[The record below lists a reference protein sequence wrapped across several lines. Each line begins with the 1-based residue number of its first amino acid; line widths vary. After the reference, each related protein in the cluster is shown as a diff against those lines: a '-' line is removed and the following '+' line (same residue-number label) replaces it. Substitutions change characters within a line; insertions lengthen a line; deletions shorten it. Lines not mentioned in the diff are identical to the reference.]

1 MGATTGA
8 QVIVDTLVAEGIDTV
23 FGYPGGTVIDLFDAL
38 YDATDKIRVIEPTHE
53 QHGCHAA
60 DGYAR
65 ATGKT
70 GVVIATSGPGATN
83 LVTGIANAYLDSVP
97 LVAITGNVSNK
108 MIGTD
113 AFQELDITG
122 VTLPITKHNYFVRDA
137 NRLQEVLRE
146 AFELANT
153 GRRGPV
159 LVDVPSDV
167 QKAVVEEGPLV
178 PAPIPSPLRAPEAEL
193 MAAAEAINRAR
204 RPFVYFGGGA
214 LASGASQE
222 IVDLASKIGAPMGC
236 SLMGISAIPTD
247 TPGFL
252 GMEGMHGHYAS
263 TKAMYESDCLIA
275 LGARFNDRSTGD
287 RTKYAPNGKVVH
299 VDVDS
304 SEFSKSLEDLVEV
317 RSDVRTFLRDVE
329 QYVEPNTHEDWQRH
343 VRELRAQE
351 RGYADY
357 REGLTPKNVME
368 AINAVRPQ
376 DVPVVTDVG
385 QHQMWAAQFLRFT
398 KPRTFVTSG
407 GLGTMGFGM
416 GAANG
421 VALATG
427 GPSIL
432 VTGDG
437 SFEMDMAEMVTA
449 ADNQIPVVIVLLN
462 NGVLGMVRQMQS
474 LFKRQR
480 YAMTTLRHRGLD
492 FCKVA
497 EGMGAQATRV
507 STPEELTQALEDALL
522 AQRDEKTAGPRL
534 IEVPIDEDEFVTPVL
549 RIGASMDELI
559 VNMDD
564 VRSRMGR

>member
-1 MGATTGA
+1 
-8 QVIVDTLVAEGIDTV
+8 
-23 FGYPGGTVIDLFDAL
+23 
-38 YDATDKIRVIEPTHE
+38 
-53 QHGCHAA
+53 
-60 DGYAR
+60 
-65 ATGKT
+65 
-70 GVVIATSGPGATN
+70 
-83 LVTGIANAYLDSVP
+83 
-97 LVAITGNVSNK
+97 
-108 MIGTD
+108 
-113 AFQELDITG
+113 
-122 VTLPITKHNYFVRDA
+122 
-137 NRLQEVLRE
+137 VLRE

-167 QKAVVEEGPLV
+167 QKAVVEEGPLT
-178 PAPIPSPLRAPEAEL
+178 PAPSPSPLRAPEADL
-193 MAAAEAINRAR
+193 RAAAEAINRAK

-222 IVDLASKIGAPMGC
+222 IIDLARKIGAPMGC

-252 GMEGMHGHYAS
+252 GMEGMHGHYGS

-304 SEFSKSLEDLVEV
+304 SEFSKSLEDMVEV
-317 RSDVRTFLRDVE
+317 RSDVRTFLRDVD

-368 AINAVRPQ
+368 AINAVRPE

-437 SFEMDMAEMVTA
+437 SFEMDMAELITA
-449 ADNQIPVVIVLLN
+449 ADNRIPVIVVLLN

-492 FCKVA
+492 FCAVA
-497 EGMGAQATRV
+497 RGMGAKATRV
-507 STPEELTQALEDALL
+507 STPEELGQALEDALL
-522 AQRDEKTAGPRL
+522 AQRDEKSAGPRL

-549 RIGASMDELI
+549 QIGASMDELI

>member
-83 LVTGIANAYLDSVP
+83 LVTGIATAYLDSVP

-534 IEVPIDEDEFVTPVL
+534 IEVPIGEDEFVTPVL
-549 RIGASMDELI
+549 QIGASMDELI

>member
-83 LVTGIANAYLDSVP
+83 LVTGIATAYLDSVP

-167 QKAVVEEGPLV
+167 QKAVVEEGPLT
-178 PAPIPSPLRAPEAEL
+178 PAPSPSPLRAPEADL
-193 MAAAEAINRAR
+193 RAAAEAINRAK

-222 IVDLASKIGAPMGC
+222 IIDLARKIGAPMGC

-549 RIGASMDELI
+549 QIGASMDELI

>member
-38 YDATDKIRVIEPTHE
+38 YDATDRIRVIEPTHE

-83 LVTGIANAYLDSVP
+83 LVTGIATAYLDSVP

-437 SFEMDMAEMVTA
+437 SFEMDMAEMITA
-449 ADNQIPVVIVLLN
+449 ADHQIPVTVVLLN

-480 YAMTTLRHRGLD
+480 YAMTTLKHRGLD

-497 EGMGAQATRV
+497 EGMGAKATRV
-507 STPEELTQALEDALL
+507 STPEELGQALEDALL
-522 AQRDEKTAGPRL
+522 AQRDEKSAGPRL

-549 RIGASMDELI
+549 QIGASMDELI

>member
-1 MGATTGA
+1 
-8 QVIVDTLVAEGIDTV
+8 
-23 FGYPGGTVIDLFDAL
+23 
-38 YDATDKIRVIEPTHE
+38 
-53 QHGCHAA
+53 
-60 DGYAR
+60 
-65 ATGKT
+65 
-70 GVVIATSGPGATN
+70 
-83 LVTGIANAYLDSVP
+83 
-97 LVAITGNVSNK
+97 
-108 MIGTD
+108 
-113 AFQELDITG
+113 
-122 VTLPITKHNYFVRDA
+122 
-137 NRLQEVLRE
+137 
-146 AFELANT
+146 
-153 GRRGPV
+153 
-159 LVDVPSDV
+159 
-167 QKAVVEEGPLV
+167 
-178 PAPIPSPLRAPEAEL
+178 
-193 MAAAEAINRAR
+193 
-204 RPFVYFGGGA
+204 
-214 LASGASQE
+214 
-222 IVDLASKIGAPMGC
+222 
-236 SLMGISAIPTD
+236 
-247 TPGFL
+247 
-252 GMEGMHGHYAS
+252 MEGMHGHYAS

-275 LGARFNDRSTGD
+275 LGARFNDWSTGD
-287 RTKYAPNGKVVH
+287 RTKYAPSGKVVH

-304 SEFSKSLEDLVEV
+304 PSSARAQDLGRGQE
-317 RSDVRTFLRDVE
+317 RRADLPGGDVE

-368 AINAVRPQ
+368 AINAVRPE

-407 GLGTMGFGM
+407 GLGTMGFGI

-437 SFEMDMAEMVTA
+437 SFEMDMAELITA
-449 ADNQIPVVIVLLN
+449 ADHQIPVIVVLLN

-492 FCKVA
+492 FCAVA
-497 EGMGAQATRV
+497 RGMGAEATRV
-507 STPEELTQALEDALL
+507 STPEELRQALEDALL
-522 AQRDEKTAGPRL
+522 AQGDEKTAGPRL

>member
-83 LVTGIANAYLDSVP
+83 LVTGIATAYLDSVP

-167 QKAVVEEGPLV
+167 QKAVVEEGPLT
-178 PAPIPSPLRAPEAEL
+178 PAPIPSPLRASEADL

-222 IVDLASKIGAPMGC
+222 IVDLAHKIGAPMGC

-287 RTKYAPNGKVVH
+287 RTKYAPSGKVVH

-304 SEFSKSLEDLVEV
+304 SEFSKSLEDMVEV
-317 RSDVRTFLRDVE
+317 RSDVRTFLQDVI
-329 QYVEPNTHEDWQRH
+329 QYVEPNTHEDWLRH

-368 AINAVRPQ
+368 AINAIRPE

-437 SFEMDMAEMVTA
+437 SFEMDMAEMITA
-449 ADNQIPVVIVLLN
+449 ADHGIPVIIVLLN

-492 FCKVA
+492 FCEVA
-497 EGMGAQATRV
+497 RGMGARATRV
-507 STPEELTQALEDALL
+507 STPEELTQALQDALL
-522 AQRDEKTAGPRL
+522 AQADEKGAGPRL

>member
-8 QVIVDTLVAEGIDTV
+8 KVIVDTLVAEGIDTV

-38 YDATDKIRVIEPTHE
+38 YDATDRIRVIEPTHE

-83 LVTGIANAYLDSVP
+83 LVTGIATAYLDSVP

-137 NRLQEVLRE
+137 DRLQEILRE

-159 LVDVPSDV
+159 LVDVPADV
-167 QKAVVEEGPLV
+167 QRAVLEELPLT
-178 PAPIPSPLRAPEAEL
+178 PAPIPSPLRASQSSLA
-193 MAAAEAINRAR
+193 AAAEAINNAR

-222 IVDLASKIGAPMGC
+222 IADFAHKIGAPMGC

-263 TKAMYESDCLIA
+263 TKAMYQSDCLIA
-275 LGARFNDRSTGD
+275 LGTRFNDRSTGD
-287 RTKYAPNGKVVH
+287 RTKYAPSGKIVH

-304 SEFSKSLEDLVEV
+304 SEFSKSLDDLVEIK
-317 RSDVRTFLRDVE
+317 SDVLTFLRDVD
-329 QYVEPNTHEDWQRH
+329 QYVNPNTHEEWLRH

-368 AINAVRPQ
+368 AINDVRPE

-385 QHQMWAAQFLRFT
+385 QHQMWAAQYLRFT

-407 GLGTMGFGM
+407 GLGTMGFGL

-449 ADNQIPVVIVLLN
+449 ADHGIPVCIVLLN

-474 LFKRQR
+474 LFKGRR
-480 YAMTTLRHRGLD
+480 YSMTTLRHRGLD
-492 FCKVA
+492 FCAVA
-497 EGMGAQATRV
+497 RDMGAKATRV
-507 STPEELTQALEDALL
+507 STPEELTQALRDALL
-522 AQRDEKTAGPRL
+522 AQQDESTAGPKL

-549 RIGASMDELI
+549 QIGASMDELI